1 MCESCEPVRTEGA
14 RNRRGFL
21 ALAGGMLALSV
32 LGPSRALASVAPA
45 TRRDGKK
52 PVPPVEVVPGLS
64 IHPRATWGAGLR
76 ARRKM
81 KAEDVRFLLVHH
93 TDGTTFYTPD
103 QVPGVI
109 ANIFRYQTSSR
120 KKWPDTCY
128 NFFVDRYGGV
138 WEGRTGSLDGPV
150 RADATGGSQGFAQLV
165 CLLGDFEN
173 NEPTT
178 EMIDALSRLLGWL
191 GHRYSIDLNQGH
203 EVSFVSRGSNKWK
216 RGVRVS
222 ARPISGHMDMTY
234 TLCPG
239 KNVYPL
245 LAKAVPAK
253 ARAFLAGI
261 A

>member
-1 MCESCEPVRTEGA
+1 MCTTCTGETPTIHPT
-14 RNRRGFL
+14 RRSFL
-21 ALAGGMLALSV
+21 SLCAATAASV
-32 LGPSRALASVAPA
+32 LLGERDRVAASAISSA
-45 TRRDGKK
+45 A
-52 PVPPVEVVPGLS
+52 PVEVTPGLS
-64 IHPRATWGAGLR
+64 IHPRAAWGARLR
-76 ARRKM
+76 ARGRLEPEEVK
-81 KAEDVRFLLVHH
+81 FLLVHH
-93 TDGTTFYTPD
+93 SAGTTDYSRR

-109 ANIFRYQTSSR
+109 SNIFLYQTSSR

-173 NEPTT
+173 HDPTP

-191 GHRYSIDLNQGH
+191 GHRYSIDLDQRNI
-203 EVSFVSRGSNKWK
+203 VSFVSRGSNKWK
-216 RGVRVS
+216 KGSRVRT
-222 ARPISGHMDMTY
+222 RPISGHRDVTY

-245 LAKAVPAK
+245 LEKVVPSK
-253 ARAFLAGI
+253 ARGFLNGI
-261 A
+261 G